1 MTASLLPYGIGR
13 YHRPMHP
20 RCRCPRLP
28 ASPWAHLIVLA
39 LGLLLAGCGGAPARD
54 LPARDMRNASPAARE
69 AGERT
74 VVLVSIDG
82 LPAQLLGTGA
92 LPALD
97 ALARHGTRA
106 RWMNPSYP
114 THTFPNHYTL
124 VTGLRPDHHG
134 IVHNGMDD
142 PAIGRFVSKED
153 SALDSRWWGG
163 EPIWTT
169 FQRQGGIAATMF
181 WPGSEVRSGD
191 RRPRY
196 FRHFDNA
203 VSADQ
208 RVDQVLD
215 WLDLPAAE
223 RPRLLLTYLND
234 YDVAS
239 HAAGMR
245 SDEAK
250 QALGRID
257 GALARLRRGLD
268 ARGLGERVDLIVV
281 SDHGMVDV
289 PRTHNLWLDDTLDTR
304 HYDHLWWGP
313 IADITPHPGSEKTVE
328 RAFLGR
334 HRHFSCWRKQDLP
347 ARWHYGTHPR
357 IPPIVCQ
364 VEAGWRL
371 KAKSDPSQ
379 EPPVKGEHGYA
390 PEDPSMRAVFV
401 ASGPSFRKRYTLPAF
416 DNVGLYPLLA
426 HLLRIEPA
434 PNDGSLESTRPA
446 LSR

>member
-1 MTASLLPYGIGR
+1 
-13 YHRPMHP
+13 MHP
-20 RCRCPRLP
+20 RCRCPGLP
-28 ASPWAHLIVLA
+28 ASSWALLLA
-39 LGLLLAGCGGAPARD
+39 LTLSLLLAGCGGTPVRDAGAPASD
-54 LPARDMRNASPAARE
+54 ADP
-69 AGERT
+69 RT

-92 LPALD
+92 LPTLD
-97 ALARHGTRA
+97 ALARDGTHA
-106 RWMNPSYP
+106 AWMNPSYP

-134 IVHNGMDD
+134 IVHNAMDD
-142 PAIGRFVSKED
+142 PAIGHFVSKED

-169 FQRQGGIAATMF
+169 YQRQGGIAATMF
-181 WPGSEVRSGD
+181 WPGSEVRSGE

-203 VSADQ
+203 VSADE

-223 RPRLLLTYLND
+223 RPHLLLTYLND
-234 YDVAS
+234 FDVAS
-239 HAAGMR
+239 HAAGMH
-245 SDEAK
+245 SDEAT
-250 QALGRID
+250 QALKRID
-257 GALARLRRGLD
+257 DALARLRRGLASRALD
-268 ARGLGERVDLIVV
+268 ERVDLIVV

-289 PRTHNLWLDDTLDTR
+289 PRTHNLWLEDTLDTR
-304 HYDHLWWGP
+304 YYDHLWWGP
-313 IADITPHPGSEKTVE
+313 LADITPHADSVKKVE

-334 HRHFSCWRKQDLP
+334 HDHFRCWRKEQLP

-364 VEAGWRL
+364 VDAGWRL

-379 EPPVKGEHGYA
+379 EPPLKGEHGFA
-390 PEDPSMRAVFV
+390 PEEPSMRAVFV
-401 ASGPSFRKRYTLPAF
+401 ATGPSFRRHHALPAF
-416 DNVGLYPLLA
+416 DNVDLYPLLA
-426 HLLRIEPA
+426 HLLRIVPA
-434 PNDGSLESTRPA
+434 ANDGTLSSTRPA
-446 LSR
+446 LRR